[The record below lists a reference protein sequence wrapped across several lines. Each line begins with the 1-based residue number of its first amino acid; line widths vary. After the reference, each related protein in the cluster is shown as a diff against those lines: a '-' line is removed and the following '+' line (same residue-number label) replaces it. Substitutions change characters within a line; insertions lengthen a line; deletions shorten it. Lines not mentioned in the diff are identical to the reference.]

1 MTIKEARLCAE
12 LTQEEMSEIFGMRQQ
27 TIESL
32 ESGKKVLSRWIE
44 NLIIDK
50 LLLIAK
56 NKETTKRR
64 KHYEQSK
71 KLKNITEDNMLS
83 VKSTDLQTLHTVFT
97 VILFTHLTI

>member
-1 MTIKEARLCAE
+1 
-12 LTQEEMSEIFGMRQQ
+12 MRQQ

-64 KHYEQSK
+64 KHY
-71 KLKNITEDNMLS
+71 DNQRS
-83 VKSTDLQTLHTVFT
+83 
-97 VILFTHLTI
+97 

>member
-1 MTIKEARLCAE
+1 MRFFEPPKRMTIKEARLCAE

-56 NKETTKRR
+56 KQRNNEKEKA
-64 KHYEQSK
+64 
-71 KLKNITEDNMLS
+71 L
-83 VKSTDLQTLHTVFT
+83 
-97 VILFTHLTI
+97 